1 MQLIIGV
8 RFKPVGKIYYFSP
21 EKIEFSEGDGVI
33 VETARGVEYGVVA
46 IKNKEVPKKDIVQPL
61 KPVIRKATEKD
72 ELQVLKNRA
81 DGKEAI
87 KIAKEKIANRKLPM
101 KLVDVEYTFDRNKII
116 FYFTAETRIDFREL
130 VKDLAAVFKNR
141 IELRQ
146 IYERDDVKMR
156 GALGPCGRPCCCANH
171 LQEFEKVSIKMAKLQ
186 GLSLNPTKIS
196 GVCGRLMCCLKYE
209 NDYYEESYA
218 VMPEVG
224 TKIRTAD
231 GDGTVENV
239 NILKQEVEAK
249 ILLMDGS
256 YDIKKYKLEEISF
269 KQRKKKE
276 IKLTDD
282 ELDAEVLELEKGD
295 MSVEDAEPKKE
306 EQPKTQH
313 KKNHKKPF
321 KKGGKPNKNFEENKK
336 VDKKEDKK

>member
-21 EKIEFSEGDGVI
+21 ENIEFNDGDGVI
-33 VETARGVEYGVVA
+33 VETARGVEYGTVV
-46 IKNKEVPKKDIVQPL
+46 ISNREVPDEEIVQPL

-81 DGKEAI
+81 DSKEAI
-87 KIAKEKIANRKLPM
+87 KIAKEKIAKRELSM

-224 TKIRTAD
+224 AKIRTMD
-231 GDGTVENV
+231 GDGVVESV

-256 YDIKKYKLEEISF
+256 YDIKKYKLEDIDF
-269 KQRKKKE
+269 KPKKKKE
-276 IKLTDD
+276 IEISDD
-282 ELDAEVLELEKGD
+282 ELDAEVLELEKDD
-295 MSVEDAEPKKE
+295 MSIDDNSKPAPKDNKD
-306 EQPKTQH
+306 
-313 KKNHKKPF
+313 KNKKKPF
-321 KKGGKPNKNFEENKK
+321 NKEKNKNKKPIENKK
-336 VDKKEDKK
+336 VDKKGNKK

>member
-21 EKIEFSEGDGVI
+21 GNIEFNVGDGVI
-33 VETARGVEYGVVA
+33 VETARGVEYGTVV
-46 IKNKEVPKKDIVQPL
+46 IENREVPDENIVQPL

-72 ELQVLKNRA
+72 ELQVLKNKA
-81 DGKEAI
+81 DSKEALG
-87 KIAKEKIANRKLPM
+87 IAKEKILKRELNM

-146 IYERDDVKMR
+146 IYERDDAKMR

-209 NDYYEESYA
+209 NDYYEESFRK
-218 VMPEVG
+218 MPEVG
-224 TKIRTAD
+224 AKIKTMD
-231 GDGTVENV
+231 GDGVVENV

-249 ILLMDGS
+249 ILLDDGS
-256 YDIKKYKLEEISF
+256 YDIKKYKLDDISF
-269 KQRKKKE
+269 KPKRKKE
-276 IKLTDD
+276 IEITDD
-282 ELDAEVLELEKGD
+282 ELDAEVLELEKDD
-295 MSVEDAEPKKE
+295 MSVEEEKPKKKP
-306 EQPKTQH
+306 QSNVNRSSKS
-313 KKNHKKPF
+313 KGKKPNNNQ
-321 KKGGKPNKNFEENKK
+321 KNKPNTNNQNKNEVKNK
-336 VDKKEDKK
+336 

>member
-8 RFKPVGKIYYFSP
+8 RFKQVGKIYYFSP
-21 EKIEFSEGDGVI
+21 ENIQFEQGDGVI
-33 VETARGVEYGVVA
+33 VETARGVEYGTVV
-46 IKNKEVPKKDIVQPL
+46 IPNKEVEDDKIVQPL

-72 ELQVLKNRA
+72 ELTVLKNKA
-81 DGKEAI
+81 DSVDAI
-87 KIAKEKIANRKLPM
+87 KIAKEKIAKRELNM

-116 FYFTAETRIDFREL
+116 FYFTAEGRIDFREL

-146 IYERDDVKMR
+146 IYERDDAKTR
-156 GALGPCGRPCCCANH
+156 GALAPCGRPCCCANH

-218 VMPEVG
+218 KMPEVG
-224 TKIRTAD
+224 AKIQTKD
-231 GDGTVENV
+231 GDGVVENV

-249 ILLMDGS
+249 ILLTDGS
-256 YDIKKYKLEEISF
+256 YDIKKYKLEDINF
-269 KQRKKKE
+269 KKSKKKE
-276 IKLTDD
+276 ISISDD
-282 ELDAEVLELEKGD
+282 ELDDAVLLLEKEEG
-295 MSVEDAEPKKE
+295 EEEKPQKKK
-306 EQPKTQH
+306 QFNNKN
-313 KKNHKKPF
+313 KKNHQNHQ
-321 KKGGKPNKNFEENKK
+321 GQ
-336 VDKKEDKK
+336 DRKKEDKK